1 MTSFFLEFL
10 QSRDMNLKTSR
21 LAARWALPVAAL
33 PSVSPIPSAP
43 LTNLD
48 TNFTNGHE
56 SILTGRAKL
65 CDASGERAR
74 PYTSSPLQ
82 QFVAIGVIRVWSLSV
97 RRYNAVTISSPR
109 KPIPD
114 GC

>member
-1 MTSFFLEFL
+1 MNGKLFL
-10 QSRDMNLKTSR
+10 QNRDTNLK
-21 LAARWALPVAAL
+21 LACLPARSPLPVAAL
-33 PSVSPIPSAP
+33 PFVSPIPSAP

-82 QFVAIGVIRVWSLSV
+82 QFAAISVIRVWFPRTKVTVLSLFRHV
-97 RRYNAVTISSPR
+97 RSQSQRDVEY
-109 KPIPD
+109 
-114 GC
+114 

>member
-1 MTSFFLEFL
+1 M
-10 QSRDMNLKTSR
+10 QSWDIKLKTR
-21 LAARWALPVAAL
+21 LLPDRAPLPVAAFL
-33 PSVSPIPSAP
+33 SVSPIPSAP

-48 TNFTNGHE
+48 TNFSNGHE

-82 QFVAIGVIRVWSLSV
+82 QFVAIGVVRVWSLSV

-109 KPIPD
+109 KPIPE